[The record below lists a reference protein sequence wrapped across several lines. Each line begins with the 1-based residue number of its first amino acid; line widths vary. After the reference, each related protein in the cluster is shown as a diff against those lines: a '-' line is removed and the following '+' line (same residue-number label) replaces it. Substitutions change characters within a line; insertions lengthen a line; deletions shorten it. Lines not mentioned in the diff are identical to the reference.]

1 MLLVIRII
9 QAYDPHSDSSELRAF
24 AADLH
29 AAGSG
34 IAARVR
40 PVVRRGAVKIKK
52 QLRSEMGASRHFKG
66 ITPAIDY
73 SNADTD
79 GAIGAEIGPRTGS
92 PGSLANIA
100 YFGGARGGGT
110 VPDPKGALD
119 AEVPHFEKALSDV
132 LGDLLR

>member
-1 MLLVIRII
+1 M
-9 QAYDPHSDSSELRAF
+9 ASESSELRAF
-24 AADLH
+24 AADLR

-34 IAARVR
+34 IAARAR
-40 PVVRRGAVKIKK
+40 PVVRRGGVKVKK
-52 QLRSEMGASRHFKG
+52 QLRSEMGASDHFKG
-66 ITPAIDY
+66 ITPAIDFTL
-73 SNADTD
+73 ADTD
-79 GAIGAEIGPRTGS
+79 DAIEAEIGPRTGK

-119 AEVPHFEKALSDV
+119 VEVPHFEKALSDV